1 MKKTFLL
8 AVIVCLALFTS
19 CEKQGVPHTGDLTG
33 NIYGIWQLTQKSE
46 AIQTSEGVDKKDY
59 DYTKVHFYLALAE
72 FPIPHAIA
80 KKGSFTDLDLD
91 DVDVDGST
99 FSFNADQRKISFKK
113 VLWLSDELLTY
124 NMVLT
129 GTFNVLE
136 LTDTKL
142 VISQEET
149 FVKRTVTYTFEKAL
163 PKGSNVGAD

>member
-1 MKKTFLL
+1 MKKPFLL

-99 FSFNADQRKISFKK
+99 FTFNAEQKKISFKK
-113 VLWLSDELLTY
+113 ILWLTDELLTY
-124 NMVLT
+124 SMLLS
-129 GTFNVLE
+129 GTFDVLE
-136 LTDTKL
+136 LTDNTF
-142 VISQEET
+142 VIQQEEPLI
-149 FVKRTVTYTFEKAL
+149 KRTVTYTYEKRQ
-163 PKGSNVGAD
+163 

>member
-1 MKKTFLL
+1 MKKIFYLAAIACITLL
-8 AVIVCLALFTS
+8 TS
-19 CEKQGVPHTGDLTG
+19 CEGMDLPHTGDITG
-33 NIYGIWQLTQKSE
+33 NIYNIWRLNKKTEAVQTDDGIKTN
-46 AIQTSEGVDKKDY
+46 DY
-59 DYTKVHFYLALAE
+59 DYTKVHFYLVLSE
-72 FPIPHAIA
+72 FPVPHAIA
-80 KKGSFTDLDLD
+80 KKGSLSDLDLD